1 LRTDHDAGAREPLPL
16 LRGVRPR
23 HGGKKVLAFLAIAL
37 ASVVAG
43 GDVASAHQWGQWHW
57 HRGGT
62 VYIYVWNGC
71 GDKSAVCEAA
81 RKDIHNRAH
90 PVYLINT
97 SEHTDISLLAYDAG
111 NTGWGGLA
119 EMINYSY
126 PHVTHAH
133 ATLNNYYG
141 YSALNGQGVMCQE
154 IAHTLGLDHAATGD
168 CMAKGYYSGS
178 TNFFGST
185 SWDGGGTSH
194 PTGDLKTMY
203 STLK

>member
-1 LRTDHDAGAREPLPL
+1 MQSLIDADHDTSVPS
-16 LRGVRPR
+16 GVRTARWGPR
-23 HGGKKVLAFLAIAL
+23 RLILILAISATAVLAT
-37 ASVVAG
+37 G
-43 GDVASAHQWGQWHW
+43 GAASAHQWGAWHW

-71 GDKSAVCEAA
+71 GSYSSICEAA
-81 RKDIHNRAH
+81 RSDIHNHPH

-97 SEHTDISLLAYDAG
+97 SDHTDVSLLAGNYG
-111 NTGWGGLA
+111 NTGWVGLA

-133 ATLNNYYG
+133 ATYNSYYDPY
-141 YSALNGQGVMCQE
+141 YSNIQRQGVMCQE

-168 CMAKGYYSGS
+168 CMALGYYAGG
-178 TNFFGST
+178 TNYFGSAAGY
-185 SWDGGGTSH
+185 SASSH